1 MERSLSVE
9 MISKAHVKTLIV
21 SDELTGRVLFD
32 ADIGKLI
39 SLSLVDGV
47 VFEVS
52 GTNGTL
58 RVDLGEKEIE
68 AMLRKMRS
76 ESPCS
81 KSGSREK
88 RRRMK

>member
-1 MERSLSVE
+1 ME
-9 MISKAHVKTLIV
+9 MASKEHVKSLIV

-39 SLSLVDGV
+39 GLSLVDGI

-81 KSGSREK
+81 ESGSGKSPTEEE
-88 RRRMK
+88 MK